1 MAQRIVSIP
10 FYLCKKCK
18 KREVGMNGEGLC
30 DVCKSLEEKPKKKL
44 DLKQF
49 GDSFKKAMSGVN
61 QASKKLD
68 EDLKK
73 ALGEYY

>member
-1 MAQRIVSIP
+1 MV
-10 FYLCKKCK
+10 KKI
-18 KREVGMNGEGLC
+18 GEG
-30 DVCKSLEEKPKKKL
+30 KKPKKKSKKKV

-49 GDSFKKAMSGVN
+49 GENLKKAMDNIN